1 MIMRKLRP
9 RTKGANTIM
18 RIKTLLTE
26 ALFAKD
32 GEAYGKVALPHTW
45 NALDGQD
52 GGADYWRGIGTYKI
66 DLPNPTAGKKQ
77 YIELQGANHVATV
90 YCNGRELGTH
100 KGGFSTFRY
109 DLTPAMKSEGNV
121 LTVVVSNAPSDIY
134 PQNADFTFYGGL
146 YRDVNFIEVNDTHFD
161 LLMDGTDAVFVT
173 PHNVGKTRIDL
184 FPVGAEGCTVRVEL
198 KDAEGNTVGCAD
210 TDAFAHTHILIDVK
224 EPHLW
229 NGMADPY
236 CYSAVASL
244 LCDDEVLD
252 TVTVTYGYRSF
263 RVCPNTGFWLNGK
276 NVPLHGVSRHQDRLD
291 KGWAIS
297 KADHEEDI
305 ALIKELGAN
314 TIRLAH
320 YQHDQYFYSLCD
332 KTGFILW
339 AEIPFISQFI
349 PTEEA
354 YDNTISQMTELVAQ
368 NYNHPAICFWGI
380 SNEILIGADRE
391 DLRQNLRDLH
401 ELAKSMDPS
410 RLTTMAQVSM
420 TPMDSE
426 HNYITDVVSY
436 NHYFGWYGG
445 DVEDNGPW
453 LDKFHALHPDKCL
466 GVSEYGAENI
476 LSWHSAEP
484 ENHDYTEEYANHYHQ
499 EMLKTFAARPYL
511 WATHQWNC
519 FDFAADARNEGGVQ
533 GRNNKGLIT
542 YDRKTKKD
550 AYYIYKAWWNP
561 DPMVF
566 VSGGRF
572 VNRGPEERNVIVY
585 TNCDQVTLV
594 VNGVDTETKA
604 AVDHMIV
611 FENVALNDGENTV
624 TAYAGDIKANTI
636 TLCGVADHDYSY
648 DLPDGNQG
656 VNWFDD
662 PALVAMKKAFKYP
675 KDAYSI
681 KDKMGDLIANPQTAA
696 ILGGLMK
703 GFMGGNSMM
712 GAMGQ
717 MSEEMMG
724 FVRAMRLSDA
734 LKMAGDAVSME
745 MKLKLN
751 QALNQIKK

>member
-1 MIMRKLRP
+1 
-9 RTKGANTIM
+9 M
-18 RIKTLLTE
+18 RIKTLLTS
-26 ALFAKD
+26 AQFAKS
-32 GEAYGKVALPHTW
+32 GEAFATVALPHTW

-52 GGADYWRGIGTYKI
+52 GGADYWRGIGTYTI
-66 DLPNPTAGKKQ
+66 DLPNPTKGKKQ

-90 YCNGRELGTH
+90 YCNGCELGTH

-109 DLTPAMKSEGNV
+109 ELTPAMNPEGNV
-121 LTVVVSNAPSDIY
+121 LTVVVTNAKCDIY

-146 YRDVNFIEVNDTHFD
+146 YRDVNFIEVDEAHFD
-161 LLMDGTDAVFVT
+161 LLMDGTEAVFVT
-173 PHNVGKTRIDL
+173 PHNVGKTRVDL
-184 FPVGAEGCTVRVEL
+184 FPVNADGATIRVEL
-198 KDAEGNTVGCAD
+198 KDAEGNVVGAAETEAAD
-210 TDAFAHTHILIDVK
+210 HTHVLIDVK

-229 NGMADPY
+229 NGMEDPY
-236 CYSAVASL
+236 CYTCEASIV
-244 LCDDEVLD
+244 CGDEVVD
-252 TVTVTYGYRSF
+252 TVVVTYGYRSF
-263 RVCPNTGFWLNGK
+263 HVCPNTGFWLNGK

-320 YQHDQYFYSLCD
+320 YQHDQHFYHLCD
-332 KTGFILW
+332 KTGFVLW

-349 PTEEA
+349 PSEEA
-354 YDNTISQMTELVAQ
+354 YNNTISQMTELVAQ
-368 NYNHPAICFWGI
+368 NYNHPAIMFWGI

-445 DVEDNGPW
+445 EVEENGPW
-453 LDKFHALHPDKCL
+453 FDKFHAMHPDKPF

-476 LSWHSAEP
+476 LSWHTAEP
-484 ENHDYTEEYANHYHQ
+484 ENHDYTEEYANYYHQ
-499 EMLKTFAARPYL
+499 EMLKTFATRPFL

-533 GRNNKGLIT
+533 GRNNKGLVT

-561 DPMVF
+561 EPMVY
-566 VSGGRF
+566 VSGCRF
-572 VNRGPEERNVIVY
+572 VNRAPGERNIIVY
-585 TNCDQVTLV
+585 TNCDEVTLV
-594 VNGVDTETKA
+594 VNGVEVATKKA
-604 AVDHMIV
+604 EDHMIV
-611 FENVALNDGENTV
+611 FENAVVDGENIV
-624 TAYAGDIKANTI
+624 TAYAGEVKSNEVKFN
-636 TLCGVADHDYSY
+636 GVADHDYSY
-648 DLPDGNQG
+648 DLPEGNQG
-656 VNWFDD
+656 ANWFDD
-662 PALVAMKKAFKYP
+662 PKLVEMKKAFKYP
-675 KDAYSI
+675 KDAFSI
-681 KDKMGDLIANPQTAA
+681 KDKMGA
-696 ILGGLMK
+696 LMDHPEASK
-703 GFMGGNSMM
+703 LLNNLLQAHMGSNAFVSSMGVSPELMTFMRN
-712 GAMGQ
+712 
-717 MSEEMMG
+717 
-724 FVRAMRLSDA
+724 MRLNDA

-745 MKLKLN
+745 MKLQLN
-751 QALNQIKK
+751 LALNAIKK

>member
-1 MIMRKLRP
+1 MR
-9 RTKGANTIM
+9 T
-18 RIKTLLTE
+18 KTLLTT
-26 ALFAKD
+26 ALFAKE
-32 GEAYGKVALPHTW
+32 GEAFAPVALPHTW

-52 GGADYWRGIGTYKI
+52 GGGDYWRGIGTYKI

-77 YIELQGANHVATV
+77 YIEFRGANHVATV
-90 YCNGRELGTH
+90 YCNGRNMGTH

-109 DLTPAMKSEGNV
+109 DLTPAMLPEGNV
-121 LTVVVSNAPSDIY
+121 LTVVVTNAKCDVY

-146 YRDVNFIEVNDTHFD
+146 YRYVNFVEVNDAHFD
-161 LLMDGTDAVFVT
+161 LLLDGTEAVFVT
-173 PHNVGKTRIDL
+173 PHNVGKTRVDL
-184 FPVGAEGCTVRVEL
+184 FPVNADGCALKVEL
-198 KDAEGNTVGCAD
+198 KDAAGNVVGAAE
-210 TDAFAHTHILIDVK
+210 TEASEHAHVLIDVK

-229 NGMADPY
+229 NGLADPY
-236 CYSAVASL
+236 CYTCEASVVSGE
-244 LCDDEVLD
+244 EVLD

-263 RVCPNTGFWLNGK
+263 HVDPNTGFWLNGK
-276 NVPLHGVSRHQDRLD
+276 NVPLRGVARHQDRLD

-297 KADHEEDI
+297 KADHEEDV
-305 ALIKELGAN
+305 ALIKEVGAN

-320 YQHDQYFYSLCD
+320 YQHDQYFYDLCD
-332 KTGFILW
+332 KTGFVLW

-354 YDNTISQMTELVAQ
+354 YNNTISQMTELVAQ

-380 SNEILIGADRE
+380 SNEILIGVDRE
-391 DLRQNLRDLH
+391 DLRQNLRDLN
-401 ELAKSMDPS
+401 ELAKAMDPS

-445 DVEDNGPW
+445 EVEENGPW
-453 LDKFHALHPDKCL
+453 LDKFHAMHPDKCL

-499 EMLKTFAARPYL
+499 EMLKTFATRPYL

-550 AYYIYKAWWNP
+550 AFYIYKAWWNP
-561 DPMVF
+561 EPMVW

-572 VNRGPEERNVIVY
+572 VNRAPEERNVIVY
-585 TNCDQVTLV
+585 TNCDSVTLV
-594 VNGVDTETKA
+594 VNGVDVETKA
-604 AVDHMIV
+604 AVDHMIT

-624 TAYAGDIKANTI
+624 TAYAGDVKANSI
-636 TLCGVADHDYSY
+636 TLCGVAEHDYSY

-662 PALVAMKKAFKYP
+662 PELVAMKKAFKYP
-675 KDAYSI
+675 KDAFSI
-681 KDKMGDLIANPQTAA
+681 KDKMGALFANPQTAA
-696 ILGGLMK
+696 ILGDLMK
-703 GFMGGNSMM
+703 NMM
-712 GAMGQ
+712 GANTMMSSMGQ
-717 MSEEMMG
+717 MSPEMMQ
-724 FVRAMRLSDA
+724 FMNNMRLSDA
-734 LKMAGDAVSME
+734 LKMAGDAFPMAA
-745 MKLKLN
+745 KLALN
-751 QALNQIKK
+751 QALNQVKK

>member
-1 MIMRKLRP
+1 
-9 RTKGANTIM
+9 M
-18 RIKTLLTE
+18 RITTLLTE
-26 ALFAKD
+26 ARFAKQGCD
-32 GEAYGKVALPHTW
+32 FAQVALPHTW

-52 GGADYWRGIGTYKI
+52 GGNDYWRGIGTYEI
-66 DLPNPTAGKKQ
+66 DLPNPTEGKKQ
-77 YIELQGANHVATV
+77 YIEFQGANHVATV

-109 DLTPAMKSEGNV
+109 DLTPAMLPEGNK
-121 LTVVVSNAPSDIY
+121 LTVVVTNAQSDIY

-146 YRDVNFIEVNDTHFD
+146 YRDVNFIEVEDAHFD
-161 LLMDGTDAVFVT
+161 LLMDGTSGVFVT
-173 PHNVGKTRIDL
+173 PHNVGKTRVDL
-184 FPVGAEGCTVRVEL
+184 FSVNADDCVIKVEL
-198 KDAEGNTVGCAD
+198 KDAEGNVVGCAE
-210 TDAFAHTHILIDVK
+210 TEAAPHAHVLIDVK

-229 NGMADPY
+229 NGMEDPY
-236 CYSAVASL
+236 LYTCEASVVSG
-244 LCDDEVLD
+244 ENVLD
-252 TVTVTYGYRSF
+252 TVVVNYGYRSF
-263 RVCPNTGFWLNGK
+263 HVCPNTGFWLNGK
-276 NVPLHGVSRHQDRLD
+276 NVPLHGVARHQDRLD

-320 YQHDQYFYSLCD
+320 YQHDQYFYDLCD
-332 KTGFILW
+332 KTGFVLW

-354 YDNTISQMTELVAQ
+354 YNNTISQMTELVAQ

-391 DLRQNLRDLH
+391 DLRQNLRDLN
-401 ELAKSMDPS
+401 ELAKAMDPS

-445 DVEDNGPW
+445 EVEDNGPW
-453 LDKFHALHPDKCL
+453 LDKFHAMHPDKCL

-476 LSWHSAEP
+476 LLWHSAEP

-499 EMLKTFAARPYL
+499 EMLKTFASRPYL

-519 FDFAADARNEGGVQ
+519 FDFAADARNEGGVI

-542 YDRKTKKD
+542 YDRKEKKD
-550 AYYIYKAWWNP
+550 AFYVYKAWWNP
-561 DPMVF
+561 EPMVF

-572 VNRGPEERNVIVY
+572 VNRAPEERNVIVY
-585 TNCDQVTLV
+585 TNCDEVTLV
-594 VNGVDTETKA
+594 VNGVDVETKK
-604 AVDHMIV
+604 AVDHMIT
-611 FENVALNDGENTV
+611 FENVTLNDGENTV
-624 TAYAGDIKANTI
+624 TAYAGEVKANTI
-636 TLCGVADHDYSY
+636 TLCGVAEHDYSY

-656 VNWFDD
+656 ANWFDD
-662 PALVAMKKAFKYP
+662 PKLVEMKKAFKYP

-681 KDKMGDLIANPQTAA
+681 KDKMGALMDNPETAK
-696 ILGGLMK
+696 ILGGLMES
-703 GFMGGNSMM
+703 FMGGNSLL
-712 GAMGQ
+712 GSMGQ
-717 MSEEMMG
+717 ISEEMMG
-724 FVRAMRLSDA
+724 FMRNMRLSDG

-745 MKLKLN
+745 MKLALN

>member
-1 MIMRKLRP
+1 MRV
-9 RTKGANTIM
+9 
-18 RIKTLLTE
+18 KTPLTQ
-26 ALFAKD
+26 ALFAKH
-32 GEAYGKVALPHTW
+32 GEAFQPVALPHTW

-52 GGADYWRGIGTYKI
+52 GGADYWRGIGTYEI
-66 DLPNPTAGKKQ
+66 TLPNPTKGKKQ

-109 DLTPAMKSEGNV
+109 DLTPAMKAEGNV
-121 LTVVVSNAPSDIY
+121 LTVVVTNASCDVY

-146 YRDVNFIEVNDTHFD
+146 YRDVNFIEVSDAHFD
-161 LLMDGTDAVFVT
+161 LLLDGTDAVFVT
-173 PHNVGKTRIDL
+173 PHNVGKTRVDL
-184 FPVGAEGCTVRVEL
+184 FPVNAEGCTLHVEL
-198 KDAEGNTVGCAD
+198 KDAEGNVVGTAD
-210 TDAFAHTHILIDVK
+210 TAATEHAHVLIDVK

-229 NGMADPY
+229 NGLVDPY
-236 CYSAVASL
+236 LYTATATIVNGE
-244 LCDDEVLD
+244 EVLD
-252 TVTVTYGYRSF
+252 AVTVNYGYRSF
-263 RVCPNTGFWLNGK
+263 RVDAETGFYLNGRRL
-276 NVPLHGVSRHQDRLD
+276 PLHGVARHQDRLD

-320 YQHDQYFYSLCD
+320 YQHDQYFYDLCD
-332 KTGFILW
+332 KTGFVLW

-349 PTEEA
+349 PSREA
-354 YDNTISQMTELVAQ
+354 YNNTISQMTELVAQ
-368 NYNHPAICFWGI
+368 NYNHPAIMFWGI
-380 SNEILIGADRE
+380 SNEILIGVDRE

-401 ELAKSMDPS
+401 ELAKAMDPS

-426 HNYITDVVSY
+426 HNFITDLTSY
-436 NHYFGWYGG
+436 NHYFGWYVG

-453 LDKFHALHPDKCL
+453 LDKFHAMHPDKCL

-499 EMLKTFAARPYL
+499 EILKTFATRPYL

-542 YDRKTKKD
+542 YDRKIKKD
-550 AYYIYKAWWNP
+550 AFYLYKAWWNP
-561 DPMVF
+561 EPMVF

-572 VNRGPEERNVIVY
+572 VNRAPEERNVIVY
-585 TNCDQVTLV
+585 TNCETVTLV
-594 VNGVDTETKA
+594 VNGVDVATKK
-604 AVDHMIV
+604 AVDHMIT

-624 TAYAGDIKANTI
+624 TAYAGEIKANTI
-636 TLCGVADHDYSY
+636 KVCGVAEHDYSY

-662 PALVAMKKAFKYP
+662 PELVAMKKAFKYP
-675 KDAYSI
+675 KDAFSI
-681 KDKMGDLIANPQTAA
+681 KDKMGALMDHPETAK
-696 ILGGLMK
+696 ILGGLMQS
-703 GFMGGNSMM
+703 FMSGNSLM
-712 GAMGQ
+712 GSMGEI
-717 MSEEMMG
+717 SPEMMS
-724 FVRAMRLSDA
+724 FMRNMRLADA
-734 LKMAGDAVSME
+734 LKMAGDAVPMK
-745 MKLKLN
+745 MKLDLN
-751 QALNQIKK
+751 LALNQIKK

>member
-1 MIMRKLRP
+1 
-9 RTKGANTIM
+9 M
-18 RIKTLLTE
+18 RILTLMTQ
-26 ALFAKD
+26 ARF
-32 GEAYGKVALPHTW
+32 GKQGQPLEKISLPHTW

-52 GGADYWRGIGTYKI
+52 GGADYWRGIGIYEI
-66 DLPNPTAGKKQ
+66 DLPNPTQGKKQ

-109 DLTPAMKSEGNV
+109 DLTKAMKPEGNV
-121 LTVVVSNAPSDIY
+121 LTVVVSNAVSDIY

-146 YRDVNFIEVNDTHFD
+146 YRDVNFVEVNDAHFD
-161 LLMDGTDAVFVT
+161 LLLDGTQGVFVT
-173 PHNVGKTRIDL
+173 PHNVGKTRVDL
-184 FPVGAEGCTVRVEL
+184 FPVNADGCTLRVTLKNAEGEVVGT
-198 KDAEGNTVGCAD
+198 AE
-210 TDAFAHTHILIDVK
+210 TDAGEHSHVLIDVK
-224 EPHLW
+224 NPHLW

-236 CYSAVASL
+236 CYTCEAAIVSGE
-244 LCDDEVLD
+244 EVLD

-263 RVCPNTGFWLNGK
+263 HVCPNTGFWLNGK

-297 KADHEEDI
+297 KADHEEDC

-320 YQHDQYFYSLCD
+320 YQHDQYFYDLCD
-332 KTGFILW
+332 KTGFVLW

-349 PTEEA
+349 PTQEA
-354 YDNTISQMTELVAQ
+354 YENTISQMTELVAQ

-380 SNEILIGADRE
+380 SNEILIGTDRE

-401 ELAKSMDPS
+401 DLAKSMDPS

-426 HNYITDVVSY
+426 HNFITDVVSY

-453 LDKFHALHPDKCL
+453 FDKFHALHPDKCL

-476 LSWHSAEP
+476 PSWHSAEP

-499 EMLKTFAARPYL
+499 EMLKTFAQRPFL
-511 WATHQWNC
+511 WSTHQWNC

-533 GRNNKGLIT
+533 GRNNKGLVT
-542 YDRKTKKD
+542 YDRKIKKD

-561 DPMVF
+561 QPMVF

-572 VNRGPEERNVIVY
+572 VNRAPEERNVIVY
-585 TNCDQVTLV
+585 TNCPEVTLV
-594 VNGVDTETKA
+594 VNGVEVATKA
-604 AVDHMIV
+604 AVDHMIT

-624 TAYAGDIKANTI
+624 TAHAGDVKANTI
-636 TLCGVADHDYSY
+636 TLCGVAEHDYSY
-648 DLPDGNQG
+648 DLPEGNEG
-656 VNWFDD
+656 ANWFDD
-662 PALVAMKKAFKYP
+662 PEIVALKKAFKYP
-675 KDAYSI
+675 KDAFSI
-681 KDKMGDLIANPQTAA
+681 KDKMGDLMANPQAA
-696 ILGGLMK
+696 ALLGKMMEAMAGGSGAGSAMMSS
-703 GFMGGNSMM
+703 MGE
-712 GAMGQ
+712 

-724 FVRAMRLSDA
+724 FMRMMRLSDA
-734 LKMAGDAVSME
+734 LKMAGDAVSLKT
-745 MKLKLN
+745 KLEINL
-751 QALNQIKK
+751 ALNQIKK

>member
-1 MIMRKLRP
+1 MRV
-9 RTKGANTIM
+9 
-18 RIKTLLTE
+18 KTLLTQ
-26 ALFAKD
+26 ALFAKH
-32 GEAYGKVALPHTW
+32 GEAFQTVALPHTW

-52 GGADYWRGIGTYKI
+52 GGADYWRGIGTYEI
-66 DLPNPTAGKKQ
+66 QLPNPTKGKKQ

-109 DLTPAMKSEGNV
+109 DLTPAMKPEGNV
-121 LTVVVSNAPSDIY
+121 LTVVVTNAPSDIY

-146 YRDVNFIEVNDTHFD
+146 YRDVNFIEVSDAHFD
-161 LLMDGTDAVFVT
+161 LQLDGTDAVFVT
-173 PHNVGKTRIDL
+173 PHNVGKTRVDL
-184 FPVGAEGCTVRVEL
+184 FPVNAEGCTLRVEL
-198 KDAEGNTVGCAD
+198 KDAGGNVVGTA
-210 TDAFAHTHILIDVK
+210 TTPATEHAHVLIDVK

-229 NGMADPY
+229 NGLVDPY
-236 CYSAVASL
+236 LYTATASIVNG
-244 LCDDEVLD
+244 DEVLD
-252 TVTVTYGYRSF
+252 TVTVNYGYRSF
-263 RVCPNTGFWLNGK
+263 RVDAETGFYLNGK
-276 NVPLHGVSRHQDRLD
+276 SLPLHGVARHQDRLD

-320 YQHDQYFYSLCD
+320 YQHDQYFYDLCD
-332 KTGFILW
+332 KTGFVLW

-349 PTEEA
+349 PTREA
-354 YDNTISQMTELVAQ
+354 YNNTISQMTELVAQ

-391 DLRQNLRDLH
+391 DLRQNLRDLN
-401 ELAKSMDPS
+401 ELAKAMDPS

-445 DVEDNGPW
+445 EVEENGPW
-453 LDKFHALHPDKCL
+453 LDKFHAMHPDKPL

-499 EMLKTFAARPYL
+499 EMLKTFAKRPYL

-519 FDFAADARNEGGVQ
+519 FDFAADARNEGGIQ

-550 AYYIYKAWWNP
+550 AFYIYKAWWNP
-561 DPMVF
+561 EPMVF

-572 VNRGPEERNVIVY
+572 VNRAPEERNVIVY
-585 TNCDQVTLV
+585 TNCESVTLV
-594 VNGVDTETKA
+594 VNGVDVETKQ
-604 AVDHMIV
+604 AVDHMIT

-624 TAYAGDIKANTI
+624 TAYAGEVKANTI
-636 TLCGVADHDYSY
+636 TLCGVAEHDYSY

-662 PALVAMKKAFKYP
+662 PELVAMKKAFKYP
-675 KDAYSI
+675 KDAFSI
-681 KDKMGDLIANPQTAA
+681 KDKMGALFANPQTAA
-696 ILGGLMK
+696 ILGNLMQQ
-703 GFMGGNSMM
+703 FMSGNSMM
-712 GAMGQ
+712 ASMGE
-717 MSEEMMG
+717 MSPEMMN
-724 FVRAMRLSDA
+724 FMNNMRLSDA
-734 LKMAGDAVSME
+734 LKMAGDAVSMKD
-745 MKLKLN
+745 KLALN

>member
-1 MIMRKLRP
+1 
-9 RTKGANTIM
+9 M

-26 ALFAKD
+26 ALFAKE
-32 GEAYGKVALPHTW
+32 GETLAKVSLPHTW

-66 DLPNPTAGKKQ
+66 DLPDPTEGTKQ
-77 YIELQGANHVATV
+77 YIEIQGANHVATV

-109 DLTPAMKSEGNV
+109 ELTPAMKKAGNV
-121 LTVVVSNAPSDIY
+121 LTVVVTNAPSDIY

-146 YRDVNFIEVNDTHFD
+146 YRDVNYIEVHEAHFD

-173 PHNVGKTRIDL
+173 PHNVGKTRVDL
-184 FPVGAEGCTVRVEL
+184 FPVDAAGCEIVVEL
-198 KDAEGNTVGCAD
+198 KDAEGNVVGTAA
-210 TDAFAHTHILIDVK
+210 TEASEHAFVLINVK
-224 EPHLW
+224 DPHLW

-236 CYSAVASL
+236 CYTATATIVKDGEPQDA
-244 LCDDEVLD
+244 
-252 TVTVTYGYRSF
+252 VTVAYGYRSF
-263 RVCPNTGFWLNGK
+263 HVDPNTGFWLNGK
-276 NVPLHGVSRHQDRLD
+276 NVPLHGVSRHQDRLN

-297 KADHEEDI
+297 KADHEEDV

-332 KTGFILW
+332 HTGFVLW

-354 YDNTISQMTELVAQ
+354 YNNTISQMTELVAQ

-453 LDKFHALHPDKCL
+453 FDKFHAMHPDKCL

-476 LSWHSAEP
+476 LSWHTAEP

-499 EMLKTFAARPYL
+499 QMLKTFAARPFL
-511 WATHQWNC
+511 WSTHQWNC

-542 YDRKTKKD
+542 YDRKIKKD
-550 AYYIYKAWWNP
+550 AFYIYKAWWNP
-561 DPMVF
+561 EPMVF
-566 VSGGRF
+566 VSGCRF
-572 VNRGPEERNVIVY
+572 VNRGPGAERNVIVY
-585 TNCDQVTLV
+585 TNCDEVTLT
-594 VNGVDTETKA
+594 VNGKDVETKK

-611 FENVALNDGENTV
+611 FENAVVDGENV
-624 TAYAGDIKANTI
+624 ITAYSGDVKANTVN
-636 TLCGVADHDYSY
+636 LNGVDDHDYSY

-662 PALVAMKKAFKYP
+662 PELVAMKKAFKYP

-681 KDKMGDLIANPQTAA
+681 KDKMGDLLDNPQTAA
-696 ILGGLMK
+696 ILGSLMQNA
-703 GFMGGNSMM
+703 MGGNAMM
-712 GAMGQ
+712 ASMGQ

-724 FVRAMRLSDA
+724 FMRNMRLSDG
-734 LKMAGDAVSME
+734 LKMAGDAVSMKD
-745 MKLKLN
+745 KLTLN
-751 QALNQIKK
+751 QALNAIKK